1 MKVSKRIYTLLS
13 LSVFVV
19 LGVAFTRPDDGFKNL
34 KVLNKN
40 ISHEELGKVMH
51 NFNDALGV
59 KCDFCHA
66 PSKDPGG
73 HPDFAS
79 DEKGEKKIARE
90 MMKMT
95 NKINKKFFHGKTKL
109 GDKDAVL
116 AVSCATCHHG
126 SPHPESEKEE
136 EQQKQ

>member
-1 MKVSKRIYTLLS
+1 MKISKRIFTLLS

-19 LGVAFTRPDDGFKNL
+19 LGVAFTRPDDGYKNL
-34 KVLNKN
+34 KILNKN

-51 NFNDALGV
+51 DFNDALGV

-66 PSKDPGG
+66 PSKEAGG

-79 DEKGEKKIARE
+79 DEKAEKKIARE

-109 GDKDAVL
+109 GDKDALL
-116 AVSCATCHHG
+116 AVTCATCHHG
-126 SPHPESEKEE
+126 SAHPEFEKEE
-136 EQQKQ
+136 EQKQ